1 MISLNHAFEEKGNKK
16 NPKYLRWGFKVGD
29 IIEVKVNFDESE
41 ALIKNGINSFVMSLD
56 LEENDEIAA
65 YVVLKSSP
73 DTVAIL
79 NK

>member
-1 MISLNHAFEEKGNKK
+1 M
-16 NPKYLRWGFKVGD
+16 RWGFKVGD
-29 IIEVKVNFDESE
+29 IIEVKVDFDESE